1 MERVIL
7 PIFARTRVNAATQ
20 VTAFTLMKESAS
32 SNCIPQ
38 ALDEFKPSKTDRQR
52 LNWLYNHMR
61 DSYDGHAGLRGRA
74 DQTQVSY
81 DLLAPLV
88 IAGEQSPDEAAV
100 RERGLELLFSKKDIH
115 DAETREAC
123 ECWPMGGS
131 GSYSEMARELKGKKT
146 GRRQL
151 YACGF
156 SVYW

>member
-1 MERVIL
+1 MSKTVAVLAWCAGCFVKEHLRQAHVKYPHLFLIGEAGSGKSNTLERVIL

-81 DLLAPLV
+81 DHKF
-88 IAGEQSPDEAAV
+88 QTRHAV
-100 RERGLELLFSKKDIH
+100 FR
-115 DAETREAC
+115 T
-123 ECWPMGGS
+123 
-131 GSYSEMARELKGKKT
+131 
-146 GRRQL
+146 
-151 YACGF
+151 
-156 SVYW
+156 